1 MERHPS
7 VRARYERPQPMTTKI
22 ADLFDLEEFR
32 FKDVFSGIE
41 APWEALSSIGSYI
54 ASAGTPRI
62 LGKVSPGAWLEGDMI
77 SIGAGSVVE
86 PGAMIIG
93 PALIGENCAIRQG
106 AYLRGNVIAGDGSV
120 IGHTTEVKNSIFLNG
135 SKASHFAYVG
145 DSILGS
151 NVNLG
156 AGTKLANFKV
166 DTGERSV
173 SVRLSD
179 GSALP
184 TGRRKLGALI
194 GDGSELGCNSVTM
207 PGAIIG
213 KRCIIYPCSVV
224 RGYVPPDTIIKL
236 RQEFIANSRKQ
247 PD

>member
-1 MERHPS
+1 
-7 VRARYERPQPMTTKI
+7 MTIKI
-22 ADLFDLEEFR
+22 SDLFD
-32 FKDVFSGIE
+32 IE
-41 APWEALSSIGSYI
+41 AFRYKGIFSEIESPWEALASIGSFI
-54 ASAGTPRI
+54 VAAGSAQIQGE
-62 LGKVSPGAWLEGDMI
+62 VSPGAWLEGDMI

-93 PALIGENCAIRQG
+93 PALIGENCRVRQG

-135 SKASHFAYVG
+135 AKASHFAYVG

-173 SVRLSD
+173 SVCSAD
-179 GSALP
+179 GSPIP
-184 TGRRKLGALI
+184 TGRRKLGAII
-194 GDGSELGCNSVTM
+194 GDNSELGCNSVTM

-224 RGYVPPDTIIKL
+224 RGFVRPDTIIKL
-236 RQEFIANSRKQ
+236 RQEFIATSRKL